1 MTNQR
6 CLINDVVDRIRTI
19 LKGKIPEKIDQ
30 QMITDEKELG
40 LVESVNLLIEFV
52 SEIDHFISPLARG
65 ELRDIRIQPK
75 NFMGSP
81 FKELHSHLIHLT
93 WQAKQVTQGDYN
105 QRVDF
110 MGDFSE
116 AFNTMV
122 VSLDTKEKA
131 LKQKI
136 QELEE
141 ALTVIKRLEGILPIC
156 SFCKKIRPEGVNPKD
171 QNGWVI
177 MEQYIQDRSEAKFS
191 HSICPECR
199 GKNYPDIK

>member
-1 MTNQR
+1 M
-6 CLINDVVDRIRTI
+6 
-19 LKGKIPEKIDQ
+19 
-30 QMITDEKELG
+30 
-40 LVESVNLLIEFV
+40 
-52 SEIDHFISPLARG
+52 
-65 ELRDIRIQPK
+65 
-75 NFMGSP
+75 
-81 FKELHSHLIHLT
+81 IHLT

-122 VSLDTKEKA
+122 MSLDTKEKA

-191 HSICPECR
+191 HSICPECME
-199 GKNYPDIK
+199 KHYPDIK